1 MTPAA
6 RLAALLM
13 LLAWSGGVVLA
24 DQVDGGAPR
33 DQDFGVTAQGAIG
46 LERRVEMFQWQR
58 AGNGYRTGWSTT
70 AIDSTDFAAGHENP
84 PEVPMSSRRWAP
96 ARLLLDGRPVAPD
109 AIEALARWRVMRPDF
124 SALPGNMSATF
135 QPEGDGLGSAA
146 NPVQPEVGDLRIT
159 WRELR
164 MPPAPEGL
172 VLRDGR
178 WELDAR
184 TAAPS
189 DTPADARRGVP
200 KRANFAWV
208 LLGAAV
214 AVMASAVVML
224 RRRRRRGQVRQ
235 RR

>member
-1 MTPAA
+1 M
-6 RLAALLM
+6 
-13 LLAWSGGVVLA
+13 
-24 DQVDGGAPR
+24 
-33 DQDFGVTAQGAIG
+33 TAQGAIG

-70 AIDSTDFAAGHENP
+70 AIDSSGFAAGHENP
-84 PEVPMSSRRWAP
+84 PEVPMSSRRWVP
-96 ARLLLDGRPVAPD
+96 ARLLLDGSPVSPE
-109 AIEALARWRVMRPDF
+109 AIEALARWQVMRPDF

-159 WRELR
+159 WHELR

-178 WELDAR
+178 WELDAHAPKQAVAR
-184 TAAPS
+184 T
-189 DTPADARRGVP
+189 DARGVP
-200 KRANFAWV
+200 ARVSFGWI

-214 AVMASAVVML
+214 AALAAAVLML
-224 RRRRRRGQVRQ
+224 RRRRRSQSR
-235 RR
+235 